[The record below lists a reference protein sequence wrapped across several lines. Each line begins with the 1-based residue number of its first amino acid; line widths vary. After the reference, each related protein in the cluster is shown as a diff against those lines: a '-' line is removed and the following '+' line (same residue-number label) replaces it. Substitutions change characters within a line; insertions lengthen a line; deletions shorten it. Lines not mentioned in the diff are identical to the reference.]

1 MAEPAPR
8 GESAPANTAPISAAS
23 PTNPTAT
30 SPNAASA
37 PLASAAPASPSAAS
51 PAGASAGAIPTSGT
65 TSTGTPSASVA
76 PATPASPKTPAPDAL
91 DKPAPDASAGAN
103 PAATSPDAAPAT
115 PAAASPTTP
124 APALG
129 APAGAAAA
137 PDANPANTPAPGPA
151 PDELAPPLSAAGLP
165 LARNWL
171 AVIAFIWSG
180 QAVSLITSYAAGYA
194 VVWYVTESTGSALV
208 LSALTICAMLPIGLV
223 SPFGGVAADRH
234 NRKLIMIAADGA
246 VGVVSLIAG
255 LLILAGDV
263 SIPLLLIVCVAR
275 AVGQAFHGPAMMAAM
290 PLLVPEKHLLR
301 INTLDQLLASVAGIG
316 APAFG
321 IFLYT
326 TFGFSA
332 VMFLDFAG
340 AVVAVAG
347 LMLAKIPTV
356 IDAGAESQRTM
367 ANLRDGW
374 RAVSANRGL
383 VLLIGGVMLG
393 MVTFGP
399 LSALC
404 PLMVL
409 DHFGGDGYTASI
421 AEAAF
426 GVGMLA
432 GSMILMAWGG
442 GRRLAGLIA
451 VAAVIVGAT
460 TAVCGLLPPSGFAAY
475 AVLMAVMAVACA
487 WFNGPL
493 ITLVQRNVPD
503 EKMGRAMGLLTASMG
518 LATPVGVA
526 LGGALAEIT
535 GVAAFFVIDG
545 LACLA
550 LGSVMY
556 LFKSVRALDVPKE

>member
-1 MAEPAPR
+1 MAESAPR

-76 PATPASPKTPAPDAL
+76 PAAPASPTAPAATPDAPTGATPAATSPDTAPATPASPATPAAAPDA
-91 DKPAPDASAGAN
+91 PAGAN
-103 PAATSPDAAPAT
+103 PAAATAAPGAYPAT
-115 PAAASPTTP
+115 
-124 APALG
+124 
-129 APAGAAAA
+129 
-137 PDANPANTPAPGPA
+137 TPAPGPA
-151 PDELAPPLSAAGLP
+151 PDEPAPPLSAAGLP

-356 IDAGAESQRTM
+356 IDADAESQRTM

-475 AVLMAVMAVACA
+475 AALMAVMAVACA

-526 LGGALAEIT
+526 LGGALAEVT